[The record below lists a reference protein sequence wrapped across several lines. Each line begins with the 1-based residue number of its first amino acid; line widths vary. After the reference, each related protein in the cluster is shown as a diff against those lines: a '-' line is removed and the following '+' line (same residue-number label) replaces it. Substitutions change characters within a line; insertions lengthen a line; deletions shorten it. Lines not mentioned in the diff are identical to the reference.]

1 MSGILH
7 PKHAEAFNGFLKAF
21 EECGYDIF
29 WQLVDAND
37 YNVPENRKR
46 IIIVGYRK
54 DLHKKF
60 VFPEPKQYKPT
71 LRDAIG
77 DLPEPI
83 PAKGKNKTNGELQ
96 IPNHE
101 YMIGVC
107 GTLNQQS
114 QTSRPKISI
123 PKINHPTR
131 IIELAY
137 KPGSKTTIELT
148 MDNGWAISFRIHNAS
163 TIVEPSLK
171 FDIQLIDQP
180 AVLFYI
186 DVDW

>member
-1 MSGILH
+1 M
-7 PKHAEAFNGFLKAF
+7 
-21 EECGYDIF
+21 
-29 WQLVDAND
+29 
-37 YNVPENRKR
+37 
-46 IIIVGYRK
+46 
-54 DLHKKF
+54 LHKPVNAALISLVK
-60 VFPEPKQYKPT
+60 
-71 LRDAIG
+71 I
-77 DLPEPI
+77 
-83 PAKGKNKTNGELQ
+83 ELQ